1 MSGSSPVDRGIA
13 RPAPEV
19 PLKRF
24 LVGIGAIVA
33 LTACAL
39 AAIAIATSGSL
50 APGRP
55 VPSTLPG
62 PEPVPPSLTA
72 PAPPPAPLDALRL
85 PPGASPEPVPPP
97 PLIVEPAP
105 PRPRAGSWE
114 AVPAAARPSALGPLG
129 GAVGRGLNELTPRIS
144 ACFDEVAQAQHGQ
157 VPISAVP
164 DASLGAD
171 AGNPVLIL
179 QLETQ
184 GGEVRVIDA
193 PVETR
198 GNASDGLIACAQRV
212 LRGQTFAAP
221 PGSRSG
227 ERHRMLFSLMP

>member
-1 MSGSSPVDRGIA
+1 MSRAVAAILTGPGSSR
-13 RPAPEV
+13 R
-19 PLKRF
+19 RF
-24 LVGIGAIVA
+24 LAGLGAIVA
-33 LTACAL
+33 LSAAAMAGIAVVTREPAAGSVGAL
-39 AAIAIATSGSL
+39 PA
-50 APGRP
+50 
-55 VPSTLPG
+55 
-62 PEPVPPSLTA
+62 PEPAAVPAPPA
-72 PAPPPAPLDALRL
+72 PAPLPAPSGAMQLEAPRL
-85 PPGASPEPVPPP
+85 PPGASTEPVPPP
-97 PLIVEPAP
+97 PLVVEPAP
-105 PRPRAGSWE
+105 PRPRAGTWE

-129 GAVGRGLNELTPRIS
+129 GAVGRGLNELSPRIS
-144 ACFDEVAQAQHGQ
+144 ACFDEVTQAQHGQ

-171 AGNPVLIL
+171 AGNAVLIL

-184 GGEVRVIDA
+184 GSEVRVVDA

-212 LRGQTFAAP
+212 LRGQTFPAP